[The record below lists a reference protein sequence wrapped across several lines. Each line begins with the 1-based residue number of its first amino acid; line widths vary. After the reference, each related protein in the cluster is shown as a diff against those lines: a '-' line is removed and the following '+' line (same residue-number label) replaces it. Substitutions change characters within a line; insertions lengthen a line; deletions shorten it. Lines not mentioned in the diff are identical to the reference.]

1 MNDSQT
7 SVEMKDV
14 GDWKEKPV
22 YDENDFSYLDDLVQ
36 KGMYDEVRETL
47 VILSLLDEGEIDE
60 VIEILSRDVGDNDGD
75 DVVGDVVGDEWV
87 VV

>member
-1 MNDSQT
+1 
-7 SVEMKDV
+7 MKDV
-14 GDWKEKPV
+14 ADWKEKPV

-47 VILSLLDEGEIDE
+47 VILTLLDKGEIDE
-60 VIEILSRDVGDNDGD
+60 VIEILSRDVGD
-75 DVVGDVVGDEWV
+75 DVVGDEWV